1 MLDLIDRCNI
11 NSLWYL
17 LQLACFI
24 IKYQEL
30 LLRVFLN
37 TKIKRKRGYH
47 IVAKFTFC
55 LKDTRSLFLFFPNK
69 AREVGRQVRHCADLK
84 LDSAKMRDNIDVLIE
99 LLNQGCLATNQ
110 EAQSAINDLIKVRFY
125 TVYRM

>member
-1 MLDLIDRCNI
+1 MMFAAT
-11 NSLWYL
+11 SLFYNQTPRTTTSGIFKYKNKKKKGVSYCCKIYL
-17 LQLACFI
+17 CF
-24 IKYQEL
+24 
-30 LLRVFLN
+30 
-37 TKIKRKRGYH
+37 
-47 IVAKFTFC
+47 
-55 LKDTRSLFLFFPNK
+55 KDTRSLFLFFPNK